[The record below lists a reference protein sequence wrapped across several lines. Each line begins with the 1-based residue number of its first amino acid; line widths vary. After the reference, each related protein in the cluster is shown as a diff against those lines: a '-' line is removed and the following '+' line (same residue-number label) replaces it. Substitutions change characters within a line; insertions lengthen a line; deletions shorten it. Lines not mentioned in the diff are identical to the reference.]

1 MNTLIQ
7 GPDHPS
13 NVMSSRANN
22 RNGSRCPTCIDE
34 LDALAR
40 NCSLYHGTVRPTVS
54 RRQRRN
60 AARAAA
66 FRNANAVTARV
77 QLPVPVVPVSRPQA
91 RTSLKIP
98 NNQVWVTR
106 KASEWAAKS
115 VDTNDAI
122 SLKTIFEG
130 IPEINEETRFY
141 RLLIGFVA
149 VSDGTFGMVDGVTGE
164 TIPDPPVVGRL
175 GFKKNTYRSRDFDLG
190 GKTLTQLSDRAVVWC
205 LDENR
210 RNAKRVQLAGYW
222 IAITKPAP
230 LMPPEDFLVNQD

>member
-1 MNTLIQ
+1 MKTLKQ

-22 RNGSRCPTCIDE
+22 RSNNSSCPTCFDE
-34 LDALAR
+34 LDALSR
-40 NCSLYHGTVRPTVS
+40 NCPRHSARPTVS

-66 FRNANAVTARV
+66 FRNAGANVRTPV
-77 QLPVPVVPVSRPQA
+77 PLPVIPVSRPQA
-91 RTSLKIP
+91 RVSLKLP

-106 KASEWAAKS
+106 KASEWSAKT

-122 SLKTIFEG
+122 PFKTIVEG
-130 IPEINEETRFY
+130 IPEIDSETKFF

-149 VSDGTFGMVDGVTGE
+149 VSDGTFGMVSGVVDDV
-164 TIPDPPVVGRL
+164 IPDPPVVGRL

-190 GKTLTQLSDRAVVWC
+190 GRDLTHLDDRAIVWC
-205 LDENR
+205 LDDKR
-210 RNAKRVQLAGYW
+210 REAKRVQLAGYW
-222 IAITKPAP
+222 IAISKPAP

>member
-1 MNTLIQ
+1 MKTLNQ

-13 NVMSSRANN
+13 NVMSSRVNN
-22 RNGSRCPTCIDE
+22 RGNNSCPTCVDE

-40 NCSLYHGTVRPTVS
+40 RCTLHGPTGSGVS

-66 FRNANAVTARV
+66 YRSANAARLPV
-77 QLPVPVVPVSRPQA
+77 PVPVVPVSRPRA
-91 RTSLKIP
+91 RVPLRLP

-106 KASEWAAKS
+106 KASEWSAKT

-122 SLKTIFEG
+122 SFKTIVEG
-130 IPEINEETRFY
+130 IPEINEETKFF

-190 GKTLTQLSDRAVVWC
+190 GKDLTRLNDKAIVWC

-210 RNAKRVQLAGYW
+210 REAKRVQLAGYW
-222 IAITKPAP
+222 IAISRPAP

>member
-1 MNTLIQ
+1 MKTLNQ

-22 RNGSRCPTCIDE
+22 RNGSRCPTCFDE

-40 NCSLYHGTVRPTVS
+40 NCSLHSPARPTVS

-66 FRNANAVTARV
+66 YRNANAARV
-77 QLPVPVVPVSRPQA
+77 PLPVPVVPVSRPQA
-91 RTSLKIP
+91 RASLKLP

-106 KASEWAAKS
+106 KASEWAAKAT
-115 VDTNDAI
+115 DTNDAI
-122 SLKTIFEG
+122 SFRVIAEG
-130 IPEINEETRFY
+130 IPGVDDETKFF

-190 GKTLTQLSDRAVVWC
+190 GKTLTQLSDRAIVWC

-210 RNAKRVQLAGYW
+210 REAKRVQLAGYW
-222 IAITKPAP
+222 LAISKPAP

>member
-13 NVMSSRANN
+13 NAMSSRTNN
-22 RNGSRCPTCIDE
+22 RFNNNSRCPTCFDE
-34 LDALAR
+34 LDAVAR
-40 NCSLYHGTVRPTVS
+40 NCPAHTPANTVS

-66 FRNANAVTARV
+66 FRNANARMTA
-77 QLPVPVVPVSRPQA
+77 PIPVVPVSRPQA
-91 RTSLKIP
+91 KASLRLP

-106 KASEWAAKS
+106 KASEWSAKT

-122 SLKTIFEG
+122 PFKTIVEG
-130 IPEINEETRFY
+130 IPEINDETKFF

-149 VSDGTFGMVDGVTGE
+149 VSDGTFGMVDGVTGDV
-164 TIPDPPVVGRL
+164 IPDPPVVGRL

-190 GKTLTQLSDRAVVWC
+190 GKLLDQLDDRAVVWC
-205 LDENR
+205 LDER
-210 RNAKRVQLAGYW
+210 RRDAKRVQLAGYW
-222 IAITKPAP
+222 IAISKPAP